1 MLGAQLLVDNK
12 TSSII
17 IKIIIFFQSVESFF
31 ILIIN
36 TFNFKIIENKGE
48 GGNFLYSRKV
58 RLQEKKLPPHSFK
71 FISKNRGTC
80 RFYDF

>member
-31 ILIIN
+31 ILIVN
-36 TFNFKIIENKGE
+36 TFNFRDNVFWLKVPVSLTDKIIPTEV
-48 GGNFLYSRKV
+48 NFY
-58 RLQEKKLPPHSFK
+58 
-71 FISKNRGTC
+71 
-80 RFYDF
+80 FYLC